1 MFYQIGSWLSK
12 LVYFKLQQNAC
23 KFCVPI
29 LLNIGEIDS
38 LFEILTIS
46 LLYTIFLSALKW
58 SSLQQEDINLLHIFM
73 EKTISISLCI

>member
-1 MFYQIGSWLSK
+1 MGPWLSK

-29 LLNIGEIDS
+29 LLNIGEIYS
-38 LFEILTIS
+38 VFVSLTIS

-58 SSLQQEDINLLHIFM
+58 SSLQQDEINLPQIFSRKSVYAFNFI
-73 EKTISISLCI
+73 EAH